1 MYALKVVIT
10 TLNVI
15 FMFLILSQC
24 RRVKSKEAIIGFSEI
39 IALMAANLFCIWR

>member
-10 TLNVI
+10 TLDVI
-15 FMFLILSQC
+15 LMLLMFGFC
-24 RRVKSKEAIIGFSEI
+24 GGEKSKETVVGFSGI